1 MELQLKYGI
10 KKLRIQK
17 ADSLY
22 NLVRFIDNKEEF
34 LSSNPIKFS
43 KYKYNY
49 FPSKPCWGY
58 YNDKIVDLNTVP
70 ENEKYYFYEEVNFLN
85 QYKDVPIINQE
96 LLKFET
102 YSYEDYIQEK
112 LKKYGEVNDNY
123 IKITKDYSSAYKNNN
138 IIYPKKDL
146 YVHHIKEDC
155 LANLSNPKL
164 FMATIEYQTKQNL
177 VYCDILEHCIMHA
190 LIVKENPE
198 TGLGIGGLLNYRLLY
213 TLKNNLKKYNISI
226 EEFYSFVYKIL
237 KIKYP
242 WHAYEKQVRELLF
255 NETVLTFK
263 PYLDIELELAIKLKE
278 KLLLYPI
285 GITKISKEEYCELK
299 ALQKNKLIAQEVFL
313 LRSKNN
319 HFMFLQY
326 NKKKRL
332 QLIAGGKIIN
342 LPESDIQFYFDNMDS
357 CFNYQREYCNN
368 IYKNLSI
375 VSEIIKSIGGSGD
388 IHGLIVDYD
397 YFNHVRLDLRTHQW
411 VVYRM
416 DVNKKY
422 NEKFYPYLF
431 SKEFL
436 QTQNKKNIKL
446 PTITNYQLSTIL
458 TEKGI
463 TIPSENYESNYKADD
478 KDFTKI
484 SINSFKMQKGNY
496 TGIIEFWPAQC
507 NSSFNFTKYQDNS
520 IQQLLE

>member
-1 MELQLKYGI
+1 MELQLNYNI
-10 KKLRIQK
+10 RELKKRR
-17 ADSLY
+17 ADSRY
-22 NLVRFIDNKEEF
+22 NFIRFITYKEEF

-49 FPSKPCWGY
+49 FPLKPHWVH
-58 YNDKIVDLNTVP
+58 YNNEIVDFEAIP

-96 LLKFET
+96 LLKFES

-112 LKKYGEVNDNY
+112 LKKYGEVNDDY

-146 YVHHIKEDC
+146 YIHHIKENC

-164 FMATIEYQTKQNL
+164 FMATVEYQTKQNL

-198 TGLGIGGLLNYRLLY
+198 TGLGIGGLLNFKLLY
-213 TLKNNLKKYNISI
+213 SLKNNLKKYNIPI

-237 KIKYP
+237 GQKYP
-242 WHAYEKQVRELLF
+242 WFAYEKQVRELLF
-255 NETVLTFK
+255 NELVQDSK
-263 PYLDIELELAIKLKE
+263 SYLDIELERDIKLKE
-278 KLLLYPI
+278 KLLHYPI
-285 GITKISKEEYCELK
+285 GITKISKKEYCELRD
-299 ALQKNKLIAQEVFL
+299 LQRNKKIEQEIFL

-326 NKKKRL
+326 NKNKIL
-332 QLIAGGKIIN
+332 QLISGGKIIN
-342 LPESDIQFYFDNMDS
+342 LQENNIYFYYNNMDS
-357 CFNYQREYCNN
+357 CFNYQKQYCDN
-368 IYKNLSI
+368 IYKSLKI
-375 VSEIIKSIGGSGD
+375 VSEIVKSIGGCGY

-397 YFNHVRLDLRTHQW
+397 YYNHVRLDLRTRQW

-416 DVNKKY
+416 DINKSY
-422 NEKFYPYLF
+422 SEKFYPYLL

-436 QTQNKKNIKL
+436 QLQNKETIKL
-446 PTITNYQLSTIL
+446 PASTNYQLSTMKI
-458 TEKGI
+458 EKGI
-463 TIPSENYESNYKADD
+463 ITPSDNYESNYKADD
-478 KDFTKI
+478 KNFFKI
-484 SINSFKMQKGNY
+484 SNNSLQMQKGNY
-496 TGIIEFWPAQC
+496 TGIISFWPENC
-507 NSSFNFTKYQDNS
+507 NSSFDFSKYQDNS